1 MNSGID
7 RKAKISV
14 GLCAAG
20 ALLVVGLQV
29 SRLFAHGDAP
39 VPAAAISPTAQA
51 PAAAANA
58 DAPAPISRPPAQAAH
73 VDSDGHDHGHEIKR
87 ILKIDGPMKHGDYVW
102 DEKGVPA
109 GPLVI
114 TVDLKAQTL
123 SVFRNGYEIGA
134 TVILYGADNK
144 QSPTG
149 TFPIIEKDA
158 DHVSNLYDAPMPYML
173 RLTNDGVAIH
183 ASDVKLGNA
192 THGCI
197 GVPLPFAKLL
207 FDRAKLGDRV
217 IVTNGRIFN
226 VGADKLTG

>member
-1 MNSGID
+1 MDI
-7 RKAKISV
+7 KAKIAV

-20 ALLVVGLQV
+20 AFLVVGLQV

-39 VPAAAISPTAQA
+39 PPAIAAAPEMAKADVSKPPAPLSPAPTARTA
-51 PAAAANA
+51 PETA
-58 DAPAPISRPPAQAAH
+58 R
-73 VDSDGHDHGHEIKR
+73 VDSDGHDHGSEIKR